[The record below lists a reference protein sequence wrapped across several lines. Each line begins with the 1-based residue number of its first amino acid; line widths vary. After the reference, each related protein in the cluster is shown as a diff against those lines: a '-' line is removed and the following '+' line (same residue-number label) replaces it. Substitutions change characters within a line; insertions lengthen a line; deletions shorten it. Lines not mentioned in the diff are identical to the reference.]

1 VIVAAAV
8 QHKDIVPAYGLAM
21 GTSTTN
27 RSTPPWFC
35 MHSAPRQWAKV
46 TSAQEEPLLWN
57 LMWLIAGAPDGSFYF
72 DNQPN
77 MLDQLF
83 VNKSMAIGNTAIKV
97 NPPWRSSGCRSWS
110 IQGSTRSRSRRRNGH
125 ADHNGPPITSQSP

>member
-1 VIVAAAV
+1 
-8 QHKDIVPAYGLAM
+8 
-21 GTSTTN
+21 
-27 RSTPPWFC
+27 

-46 TSAQEEPLLWN
+46 TSAREEPLLWN